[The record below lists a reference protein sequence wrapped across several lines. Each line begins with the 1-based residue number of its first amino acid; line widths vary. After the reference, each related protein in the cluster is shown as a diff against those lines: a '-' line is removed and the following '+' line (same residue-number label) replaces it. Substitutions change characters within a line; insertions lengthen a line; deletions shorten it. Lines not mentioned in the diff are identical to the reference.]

1 MNDLVFNN
9 LCLLL
14 HPHRPCFH
22 PRLYFHH
29 LRFLQF
35 PKPIRDGML
44 SSMSLDLDHLHY
56 NIPEKTTYHIIIIR
70 GNNSLHYVFIFLYLK
85 QEWLDSY
92 LIWRLR
98 QRLLSKSDLLFSDW
112 VSLPPMVF
120 TVFRFDESGV

>member
-44 SSMSLDLDHLHY
+44 SSMSLDLDHLHC
-56 NIPEKTTYHIIIIR
+56 IKTDYYLCNLSH
-70 GNNSLHYVFIFLYLK
+70 LYL
-85 QEWLDSY
+85 
-92 LIWRLR
+92 
-98 QRLLSKSDLLFSDW
+98 FSN
-112 VSLPPMVF
+112 
-120 TVFRFDESGV
+120 E

>member
-44 SSMSLDLDHLHY
+44 SSMSLD
-56 NIPEKTTYHIIIIR
+56 HIIIIR

-85 QEWLDSY
+85 VYIFFVHLNKT